1 MFSLPQQEVFKSL
14 NWAFQLKIFFFLSF
28 LQIKKK
34 SDFILFFSNI
44 VSLNKLFL
52 LHI

>member
-34 SDFILFFSNI
+34 IRFYSVLQ
-44 VSLNKLFL
+44 
-52 LHI
+52 